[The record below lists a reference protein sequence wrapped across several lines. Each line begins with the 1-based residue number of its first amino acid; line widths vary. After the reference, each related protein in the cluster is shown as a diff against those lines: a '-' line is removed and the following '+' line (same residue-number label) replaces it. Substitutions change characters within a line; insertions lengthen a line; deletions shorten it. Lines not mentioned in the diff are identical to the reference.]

1 MMKDMKWKQID
12 TTYAGKA
19 IQMEA
24 EDIRLHGDVDITG
37 SLTVNGSP
45 LDTPTAAGT
54 SYDNTASGLT
64 ADDVQDAIDELLGK
78 DIKIKDFTS
87 LADMCTFLLDS
98 TIKPIMAYS
107 DYHLTW
113 LINNSTANIELHTMT
128 IQSNNIRFICMQNN
142 GSTTS
147 GYRIDG
153 GGAATSVGT
162 SFDSI
167 NYRLLYI

>member
-19 IQMEA
+19 YQVEA
-24 EDIRLHGDVDITG
+24 DKINLHGDVDIEGTL
-37 SLTVNGSP
+37 SINGSP
-45 LDTPTAAGT
+45 LDAPTAAGT

-64 ADDVQDAIDELLGK
+64 ADDVQEAIDELATN

-87 LADMCTFLLDS
+87 LADMCTFLLDN
-98 TIKPIMAYS
+98 TIKPILAYS

-113 LINNSTANIELHTMT
+113 VINNSTANIELHTMT
-128 IQSNNIRFICMQNN
+128 IQSSNIRFICMQNN
-142 GSTTS
+142 GSATT

-153 GGAATSVGT
+153 GGAATNVGT